1 MDLYFLRHGEAE
13 PSYSDDSVLTST
25 GIEAIRNIA
34 LAMKALDIKLDQIL
48 CSDFQR
54 AKETAVIIREILKT
68 NLEIGS
74 CIPLTPPGDPND
86 LIQILKETHKLSVL
100 MVGHE
105 PLISQTVSRLVSG
118 NEQSLIT
125 IKKGSLVKVFIA
137 EYTRHIRGSLEWILP
152 PTVIMKI
159 IRTIA

>member
-13 PSYSDDSVLTST
+13 PLYSDDSVLTST
-25 GIEAIRNIA
+25 GIASIKNIA

-54 AKETAVIIREILKT
+54 AKETAAIIREVLQT
-68 NLEIGS
+68 DLEIGS
-74 CIPLTPPGDPND
+74 CMPLTPPGDSDD
-86 LIQILKETHKLSVL
+86 LIQILKDTHKLSVL

-105 PLISQTVSRLVSG
+105 PLISRTISRLVSG

-125 IKKGSLVKVFIA
+125 IKKGSLVKIFIA

-152 PTVIMKI
+152 PNVIMKI
-159 IRTIA
+159 IRTNA

>member
-1 MDLYFLRHGEAE
+1 MDFYFLRHGEAE
-13 PSYSDDSVLTST
+13 PLYSDDSVLTSA
-25 GIEAIRNIA
+25 GIQSIKNIA
-34 LAMKALDIKLDQIL
+34 LAMKALDITLDQIL

-54 AKETAVIIREILKT
+54 AKETAAIIREFLQT
-68 NLEIGS
+68 DLEIGS
-74 CIPLTPPGDPND
+74 CTPLTPPGDTDD
-86 LIQILKETHKLSVL
+86 LIHVLKETHKLSVL

-105 PLISQTVSRLVSG
+105 PLISRTISRLVSG

-152 PTVIMKI
+152 PNVIMKI
-159 IRTIA
+159 IRTIT